1 MLYECSKRCFKEPIR
16 YESKEGALK
25 DLGEK
30 QYVLNGLAA
39 REAWRLF
46 KIMAEFV
53 EGFEE
58 LPKVYPAVTIFGS
71 TRVRPGHPYYQK
83 AEEIARLLAAEGFS
97 VITGGGP
104 GIMEAANKGAAEAG
118 AYSVGLNIKLPREQ
132 VPNPY
137 ANVKLEFRYFF
148 VRKVMMAKY
157 AVAFLCLPGGFGTL
171 DEFFEAVTLVQTH
184 KIRPVPIVLV
194 EKKFWA
200 GLVEWM
206 RERLL
211 TEGMISAEDLEL
223 FAVLDEPREVVEYIK
238 EKARTYRL
246 LSSR

>member
-1 MLYECSKRCFKEPIR
+1 M
-16 YESKEGALK
+16 K
-25 DLGEK
+25 DFNDR

-39 REAWRLF
+39 KESWRLF

-53 EGFEE
+53 DGFEE
-58 LPKVYPAVTIFGS
+58 LPKVYPAITIFGS
-71 TRVRPGHPYYQK
+71 TRITPDHPYYQK
-83 AEEIARLLAAEGFS
+83 AEEIARLLAKEGFS

-132 VPNPY
+132 YPNPY
-137 ANVKLEFRYFF
+137 ANIKLEFRYFF

-157 AVAFLCLPGGFGTL
+157 AVGFMCLPGGFGTL

-194 EKKFWA
+194 ERKFWG
-200 GLVEWM
+200 GLEAWL
-206 RERLL
+206 REKLL
-211 TEGMISAEDLEL
+211 HEGMISKEDLDL
-223 FAVLDEPREVVEYIK
+223 FAILDDPREIVSFLK
-238 EKARTYRL
+238 EKARAYQL
-246 LSSR
+246 LSRLEST